1 MSAKVDRPDLPSF
14 RLVAAALLLLMTVG
28 LSDRSFASGHDAGAR
43 AAEAASRTSCDAGHS
58 DSGCW
63 HPDHS
68 DESDIP
74 VVDVP
79 AGLGRARR
87 LASSCPDGG
96 TAVSPRPP
104 VRPPSP

>member
-1 MSAKVDRPDLPSF
+1 MCAKADRPGRPLF
-14 RLVAAALLLLMTVG
+14 RLMAAACALLMTVG
-28 LSDRSFASGHDAGAR
+28 LSVRSFASGHDSSVR
-43 AAEAASRTSCDAGHS
+43 AEAASRTSCDAGHS
-58 DSGCW
+58 DSNFG

-79 AGLGRARR
+79 AGLDRACR
-87 LASSCPDGG
+87 LAPSCSDGG

>member
-1 MSAKVDRPDLPSF
+1 MCAKADHPDLPAF
-14 RLVAAALLLLMTVG
+14 KLVAAALLLLMTVG

-58 DSGCW
+58 DPGCW

-68 DESDIP
+68 DESDVP

-79 AGLGRARR
+79 AGLGPARR
-87 LASSCPDGG
+87 LPWSCSDGRA
-96 TAVSPRPP
+96 AVSLRPP

>member
-1 MSAKVDRPDLPSF
+1 MCAKADHPDRPLF
-14 RLVAAALLLLMTVG
+14 RLVAAACLLLMMIG
-28 LSDRSFASGHDAGAR
+28 LSNRSFASGDESVVQ
-43 AAEAASRTSCDAGHS
+43 AEAASRTSCDAGHS
-58 DSGCW
+58 DASFG

-79 AGLGRARR
+79 AGLGRACR
-87 LASSCPDGG
+87 LAPSCSDGG

-104 VRPPSP
+104 ARPPSP